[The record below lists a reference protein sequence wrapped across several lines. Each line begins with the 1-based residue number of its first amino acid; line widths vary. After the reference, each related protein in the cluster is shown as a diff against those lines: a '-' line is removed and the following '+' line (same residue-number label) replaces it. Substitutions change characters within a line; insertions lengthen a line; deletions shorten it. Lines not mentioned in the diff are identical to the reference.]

1 MNLKFKIYLS
11 ITALLRIRC
20 NNAFSPPSL
29 FRSSTWTPLHA
40 DLSDTHFD
48 DLGLTDDLIGVTEKM
63 RWTNP
68 TAVQQLSIPSIL
80 EMAEGNDYNSLWCEV
95 CMWRTNISTQHPL
108 LTLYIKHYFKAP
120 TGTGKTGGFCI
131 PLLQIMLQRKRD
143 VNKSD
148 EGHVCTLILSPTRE
162 LAAQTADVIR
172 NLVSHLPK
180 RHRSSIT
187 VEAVYGG
194 VPLKPQISALANRR
208 KTGTTL
214 DFLVATPGRL
224 VDILKHEDEDPN
236 MSALEM
242 RILKAFEEKS
252 LKSVGKGRRGRPAA
266 DASLTLNDIQE
277 MELDRVSDDG
287 LASLNELLSQL
298 NFLVFDEADRLLSGA
313 FLDEIKDLMTLLPP
327 RGQNDMK
334 VCLFSATFPEEVEKR
349 IDTVLSKLSA
359 GTPLRVSTTSS
370 MQQRVQLDDAGGISH
385 RKEKRLAN
393 TTPIS
398 SVAKDFAPNIKHRV
412 IRLNERDRTQAL
424 RRLIEQNSNEW
435 NQVLVFVGT
444 RYHSEHVTRK
454 LRRYGIKAAE
464 LHGKLDQEARE
475 RRLKS
480 FRNGNTQVLLS
491 TDLAARGLD
500 VEGLP
505 VVINYDLPRGAADF
519 THRTGRTGRAGR
531 EGLSVTFVTATKE
544 SHFDFIEK
552 KELGGLS
559 IEREVLE
566 GFEPNED
573 EWLIRSTAEETSI
586 PGIAHSQKGLAHDRM
601 FGGVKGRKKSKKDK
615 LREAAVKAQAGS

>member
-1 MNLKFKIYLS
+1 
-11 ITALLRIRC
+11 
-20 NNAFSPPSL
+20 
-29 FRSSTWTPLHA
+29 
-40 DLSDTHFD
+40 
-48 DLGLTDDLIGVTEKM
+48 
-63 RWTNP
+63 
-68 TAVQQLSIPSIL
+68 
-80 EMAEGNDYNSLWCEV
+80 
-95 CMWRTNISTQHPL
+95 
-108 LTLYIKHYFKAP
+108 
-120 TGTGKTGGFCI
+120 
-131 PLLQIMLQRKRD
+131 MLQRKRD
-143 VNKSD
+143 MYKSE
-148 EGHVCTLILSPTRE
+148 EGRVSTLILSPTRE
-162 LAAQTADVIR
+162 LAAQTADVIKS
-172 NLVSHLPK
+172 LVSHLPK
-180 RHRSSIT
+180 RHRSSIA

-194 VPLKPQISALANRR
+194 IPLKPQISALANRR
-208 KTGTTL
+208 KMGTTL

-224 VDILKHEDEDPN
+224 VDILKHEEEDPN

-252 LKSVGKGRRGRPAA
+252 QKSVGKGRRGRSAA
-266 DASLTLNDIQE
+266 AASLTLNDIQE
-277 MELDRVSDDG
+277 MELDRNDDDG

-298 NFLVFDEADRLLSGA
+298 DFLVFDEADRLLSGA
-313 FLDEIKDLMTLLPP
+313 FLDEMKDLMALLPP
-327 RGQNDMK
+327 KGQNDMK

-349 IDTVLSKLSA
+349 IDSVLSKLST
-359 GTPLRVSTTSS
+359 GTRLRVSTTAS
-370 MQQRVQLDDAGGISH
+370 MQQRVDLVESSGEISH

-398 SVAKDFAPNIKHRV
+398 SVAQDFAPNIKHRV

-424 RRLIEQNSNEW
+424 RQLIEQNSNEW

-505 VVINYDLPRGAADF
+505 VVINYDLPRGVAEF

-531 EGLSVTFVTATKE
+531 EGLSVTFVTAAKE
-544 SHFDFIEK
+544 SHFNFIEK
-552 KELGGLS
+552 KKLRGLS

-586 PGIAHSQKGLAHDRM
+586 PGIAHSQQGLAHDRM

-615 LREAAVKAQAGS
+615 LREAAVKAQSRG